1 MQKQVNGQVL
11 WVDEAGLLSV
21 KDMKRLFDVAKE
33 QNARVI
39 LSAAIPPA

>member
-1 MQKQVNGQVL
+1 
-11 WVDEAGLLSV
+11 VDEAGLLSV

-39 LSAAIPPA
+39 LSGDTNQHTPSSAAMRCAF